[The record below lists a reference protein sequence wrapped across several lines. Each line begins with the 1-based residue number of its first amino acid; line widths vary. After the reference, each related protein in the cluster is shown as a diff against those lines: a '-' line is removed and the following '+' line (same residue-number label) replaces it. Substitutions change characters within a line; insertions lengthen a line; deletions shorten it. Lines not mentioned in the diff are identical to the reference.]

1 MVSVII
7 PAYNEEQ
14 SISDCL
20 QSLVNQKTSLEF
32 EVIVVNNNSTDSTVN
47 VINKYKDKLNLKIVN
62 QLVKGRGAARQKGFE
77 IASGD
82 ILLSTDADTLVSP
95 NWIEKLSNSLKENN
109 VVAVTQ
115 ACKITDCGL
124 VTNAVFNFLQPFF
137 MRIYRLFFGHYFLSG
152 FGFAIYR
159 KTYIK
164 SGGFNKKLNAQE
176 DVDLSFRVSKLGKIK
191 FIPNFPVISSGRRV
205 NKGLFK
211 GLIPYV
217 KTFISYFFFKNKKVI
232 LSDVR

>member
-7 PAYNEEQ
+7 PTYNEEQ

-32 EVIVVNNNSTDSTVN
+32 EVIVVNNNSTDNTIN
-47 VINKYKDKLNLKIVN
+47 VVNKYKDKLNLRIVN

-77 IASGD
+77 IARED
-82 ILLSTDADTLVSP
+82 ILLSTDADALVP
-95 NWIEKLSNSLKENN
+95 PLWIEKLSNSLKENN
-109 VVAVTQ
+109 VVAVTGI
-115 ACKITDCGL
+115 CKITDCGL
-124 VTNAVFNFLQPFF
+124 VTNAIFNFLQPMF
-137 MRIYRLFFGHYFLSG
+137 MRIYRLVFGHYFLSG
-152 FGFAIYR
+152 FSFAIY
-159 KTYIK
+159 KETYIK

-176 DVDLSFRVSKLGKIK
+176 DVDLSFRVSRLGKIK
-191 FIPNFPVISSGRRV
+191 FIPNLAVVSSGRRF

-217 KTFISYFFFKNKKVI
+217 KTFISYFFFKDKEVI
-232 LSDVR
+232 LQDIR